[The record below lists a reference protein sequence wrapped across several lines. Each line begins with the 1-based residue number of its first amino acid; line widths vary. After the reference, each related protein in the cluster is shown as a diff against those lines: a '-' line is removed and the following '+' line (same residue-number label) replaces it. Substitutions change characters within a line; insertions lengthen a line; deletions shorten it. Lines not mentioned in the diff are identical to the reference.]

1 MNAQEHEYFRGFK
14 LLLHS
19 VKIWERIMD
28 ARLKRE
34 VKMSRGQFGFM
45 PGKEPSAHIEVD
57 DKVQKVPK
65 RTSKD
70 IYIFGGGL

>member
-45 PGKEPSAHIEVD
+45 PGKEPSAHIEAD
-57 DKVQKVPK
+57 DEVQKVPK